1 MKTWVGVLIAV
12 LVILFI
18 FIIYARSM
26 LMFYVYSMRYNVFQ
40 IKDIK
45 FGPSTD
51 PSCTLAT
58 ITLVKNDVDLDTLPG
73 KSFNCKTL
81 SMGDFTGVV
90 DNHDPPGADGVFTLR
105 TQCFSASFKKPTAV
119 YKPDSHDIFY
129 VV

>member
-1 MKTWVGVLIAV
+1 MKTAVGILIAGLV
-12 LVILFI
+12 LLFI

-51 PSCTLAT
+51 KSCTLAT
-58 ITLVKNDVDLDTLPG
+58 LTLVKNDVDLDTLPG
-73 KSFNCKTL
+73 KSFNCKTV

-90 DNHDPPGADGVFTLR
+90 DSHEPPEADGVFILHTK
-105 TQCFSASFKKPTAV
+105 CFSASFKQPTAT